1 MKTIA
6 FGILTTMLTGLLA
19 WAGNTINELD
29 NRTTK
34 LELHKTYMHEDI
46 KEIKQ
51 DVKLILRRIRR

>member
-29 NRTTK
+29 NRATK
-34 LELHKTYMHEDI
+34 LELHKKYMHEDI
-46 KEIKQ
+46 REIKR
-51 DVKLILRRIRR
+51 DVKVILREIRR